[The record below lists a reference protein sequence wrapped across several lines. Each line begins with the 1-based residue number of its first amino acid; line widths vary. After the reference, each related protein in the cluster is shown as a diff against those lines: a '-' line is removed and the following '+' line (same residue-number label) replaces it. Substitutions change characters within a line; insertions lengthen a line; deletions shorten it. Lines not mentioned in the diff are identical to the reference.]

1 MYTEIID
8 TLELNFKP
16 KAKIKYGTPQL
27 NKYDESLYPSKMN
40 FSAEPRKQYIRVMLE
55 ILNLSDGKTDLI
67 DIANKKNFKLTDY
80 KNLIYKL
87 LKNKLIK

>member
-1 MYTEIID
+1 
-8 TLELNFKP
+8 
-16 KAKIKYGTPQL
+16 
-27 NKYDESLYPSKMN
+27 MN